1 MLAQHFAPDLH
12 VHGSSFSVSQV
23 REWLEGV
30 LVFISQTLCAMRG
43 HDLLF
48 HVEVHRLSVR
58 CSHCGW
64 ESPGWLID
72 RPRYSY
78 SDDRTVRRASGY
90 LSNVSNVAA

>member
-1 MLAQHFAPDLH
+1 MLARYFAPDLH
-12 VHGSSFSVSQV
+12 VHGISFSVSRV
-23 REWLEGV
+23 SVWLKGV

-48 HVEVHRLSVR
+48 HVGVHRLSVR

-72 RPRYSY
+72 RPRFSY
-78 SDDRTVRRASGY
+78 RDGRTVHRASMRRSN
-90 LSNVSNVAA
+90 LSNGVV